1 MKMGKI
7 LVINLGMKSIR
18 SIVFDFDGNKLGSSS
33 RAIETYLNEE
43 YVMQDPSEWWEKAAV
58 VVRESMVDLDKE
70 EVDYITVTAS
80 SSCLL
85 CVDRYGNEFD
95 KCIMVSD
102 KRARGQAELL
112 KDKAEFKKLRDRSGV
127 KSDASLMIPRI
138 MWIRENEPEKYEK
151 TFKFLSPNDYI
162 IGKMTGK
169 YVTDIFNAQ
178 KYYYDSDENG
188 YPDDLLRALE
198 IEKDKLP
205 EVYEPGTKVGNI
217 SDSAAE
223 WLGLSNKIQVVLSSY
238 DAVCSFFGSGV
249 YEEGDSSDVSGTVT
263 VFRTLTYKE
272 DELRSDKVYITPYR
286 SKKMQIIGG
295 SNNMGGGLIEWV
307 KQCYYI
313 NEPYPYEI
321 MEKDAREAQLGAG
334 GLIFIPYLLGERAPI
349 WNSDARGVFFG
360 LERTHTRKEMTRAV
374 FESAG
379 FILMDMIT
387 AVEDVGK
394 NIKVGAIRTSG
405 GLSRLGFI
413 SQLKADI
420 TGKEIQVLSE
430 FETTA
435 TGAAMMALV
444 GIGVFDSYKAAA
456 DVFATIRMTIH
467 PDTVNHQKYLK
478 LFKLYKDTYSCMEK
492 LYEERMDIVKE
503 LYHKHQVRIENL

>member
-1 MKMGKI
+1 MGKI

-18 SIVFDFDGNKLGSSS
+18 SIIFDYFGNKLGSSS

-43 YVMQDPSEWWEKAAV
+43 YVLQDPSEWWEKAAV
-58 VVRESMVDLDKE
+58 VVSESMTDLDKE
-70 EVDYITVTAS
+70 DVDYLTVTAS

-85 CVDRYGNEFD
+85 CIDRDGNELD

-102 KRARGQAELL
+102 KRAKEQAERL
-112 KDKAEFKKLRDRSGV
+112 KEDVEFVKIRDKFGI

-138 MWIRENEPEKYEK
+138 MWIKENEPEKYEK
-151 TFKFLSPNDYI
+151 TYKFLSPNDYV

-178 KYYYDSDENG
+178 KYYYDTDDNE
-188 YPDDLLRALE
+188 YPLELLRSLD
-198 IEKDKLP
+198 IEKGKLP
-205 EVYEPGTKVGNI
+205 EVCEPGTEIGFI
-217 SDSAAE
+217 SDNAAE
-223 WLGLSNKIQVVLSSY
+223 WLGLSTKTKVVLSSY
-238 DAVCSFFGSGV
+238 DAICSFFGSGV
-249 YEEGDSSDVSGTVT
+249 SEEGDSSDVSGTVT

-272 DELRSDKVYITPYR
+272 SGFRSDKVYITPYR
-286 SKKMQIIGG
+286 SKKMQIVGG

-313 NEPYPYEI
+313 NELYPYEI

-349 WNSDARGVFFG
+349 WNSNARGVFFG

-379 FILMDMIT
+379 YIVMDMIS
-387 AVEDVGK
+387 AVEAVDK
-394 NIKVGAIRTSG
+394 DIKVGSIRTSG

-444 GIGVFDSYKAAA
+444 GIGVFNTYKAAGN
-456 DVFATIRMTIH
+456 VFATVRMTIH
-467 PDTVNHQKYLK
+467 PNTVNHQKYLK
-478 LFKLYKDTYSCMEK
+478 LFRLYKDTYSCMEK
-492 LYEERMDIVKE
+492 LYEERMNIVKE